1 MTVTKA
7 TEEEIFESKADK
19 GIPAVEKS
27 VSVIGLLPSAS
38 ASITL
43 EIPEI
48 EVKELEEFT
57 PQTIE
62 EKKDTVQKP
71 VQTVKYEIASTIQES
86 VVDTLNGKEISF
98 DEKQIP
104 STITESVKELI
115 ELFPMNGNFKIE
127 RISFFDL
134 ENIRDGALNTD
145 TNVLGQVELPFEFSV
160 QDERLSAASLGKY
173 EDRDFG
179 EKMTVMM
186 LNGEAGMF
194 DSVLDGLEDPT
205 GENLQVEFKIDG
217 EEFECTMV
225 RVSADSEK
233 HQLFGTNEDGSV
245 FIAVQAEEFSKTWLN
260 RFVVGQ
266 ISSQES
272 IFKNHAA
279 KKSLL
284 SLPYEDAKID
294 RRFLKFDL
302 EKSGE
307 TVIREEGFKN
317 AEHWN
322 ATAEFDQEDT
332 VLKIVFYDID

>member
-1 MTVTKA
+1 
-7 TEEEIFESKADK
+7 
-19 GIPAVEKS
+19 
-27 VSVIGLLPSAS
+27 
-38 ASITL
+38 
-43 EIPEI
+43 
-48 EVKELEEFT
+48 
-57 PQTIE
+57 
-62 EKKDTVQKP
+62 
-71 VQTVKYEIASTIQES
+71 
-86 VVDTLNGKEISF
+86 
-98 DEKQIP
+98 
-104 STITESVKELI
+104 
-115 ELFPMNGNFKIE
+115 
-127 RISFFDL
+127 
-134 ENIRDGALNTD
+134 
-145 TNVLGQVELPFEFSV
+145 
-160 QDERLSAASLGKY
+160 
-173 EDRDFG
+173 
-179 EKMTVMM
+179 
-186 LNGEAGMF
+186 
-194 DSVLDGLEDPT
+194 
-205 GENLQVEFKIDG
+205 
-217 EEFECTMV
+217 MV